1 MELTER
7 EDRVTDAAAAL
18 IVAAA
23 RAMHPGDPVR
33 IAEAA
38 LRMTDDILA
47 SADVTPVLYEGT
59 KRYPRTPAETED
71 RINGVRHPYGQESR

>member
-7 EDRVTDAAAAL
+7 EDQVTDAAAAL

-33 IAEAA
+33 VAEAA

-47 SADVTPVLYEGT
+47 SRDVTSVLYEGT
-59 KRYPRTPAETED
+59 RRMPRTPAETEE
-71 RINGVRHPYGQESR
+71 RIAGVRHPYGQGSR